1 MRHKGKVVLG
11 YLFCTLAMSALA
23 FLYIGKD
30 MMPKVNNGQ
39 FQLRIKEPDGTR
51 LERTEESVKQ
61 VLQLIDSTVNHQV
74 AISSA
79 YVGLVPSSYGVS
91 NLYVFNT
98 GTHEA
103 VIQVNLN
110 ADYHVNMDELKDV
123 LRHNIQYKMPRLR
136 FNFEPIDMTEK
147 IMSQGAATPIEVRIA
162 GKKMDE
168 MKSYADKVIS
178 ALHKIDYLRD
188 VQIAQPLKLP
198 TIAIAIDRLKA
209 SQLGLQMDDIA
220 RSVTASTSSSRFTQ
234 KIQWL
239 DENNTY
245 TYQVQVQVPEYV
257 MNTMDE
263 LREIPL
269 VKGQLTPTL
278 GDIASFNT
286 QYMPGEYD
294 RQGPRRYLT
303 VMANIHQKD
312 LGTATADVQKAI
324 RSLAAPPRGVIVEM
338 KGMSTLL
345 LETMSS
351 LQIGLLCAVVV
362 IFLLLAANY
371 QSVKLSLTAL
381 VTIPAVILGALL
393 MLILTGSTLNLQS
406 YMGMIMS
413 TGVSVANAILIVS
426 GAENLRI
433 DLRNARTAAFASA
446 ATRLRPILMT
456 SMAMIAGMIP
466 MAMGMGETGEQAAPL
481 GRAVIGGLFA
491 STFAALFILPL
502 LFVWMKEK
510 SNYDSVSLLPH
521 EEPVDAEAILDNN
534 AYIAN

>member
-1 MRHKGKVVLG
+1 
-11 YLFCTLAMSALA
+11 
-23 FLYIGKD
+23 
-30 MMPKVNNGQ
+30 
-39 FQLRIKEPDGTR
+39 
-51 LERTEESVKQ
+51 
-61 VLQLIDSTVNHQV
+61 
-74 AISSA
+74 
-79 YVGLVPSSYGVS
+79 
-91 NLYVFNT
+91 
-98 GTHEA
+98 
-103 VIQVNLN
+103 
-110 ADYHVNMDELKDV
+110 
-123 LRHNIQYKMPRLR
+123 
-136 FNFEPIDMTEK
+136 
-147 IMSQGAATPIEVRIA
+147 
-162 GKKMDE
+162 
-168 MKSYADKVIS
+168 
-178 ALHKIDYLRD
+178 
-188 VQIAQPLKLP
+188 
-198 TIAIAIDRLKA
+198 
-209 SQLGLQMDDIA
+209 MDDIA

-303 VMANIHQKD
+303 VIANIHQKD
-312 LGTATADVQKAI
+312 LGTATSDVQKAI
-324 RSLAAPPRGVIVEM
+324 RALTAPPRGVIVEM

-371 QSVKLSLTAL
+371 QSAKLSLTAL

-393 MLILTGSTLNLQS
+393 MLLVTGSTLNLQS

-510 SNYDSVSLLPH
+510 SNYNSASLLPH
-521 EEPVDAEAILDNN
+521 EEPVNAEIIIENN
-534 AYIAN
+534 SYIAN